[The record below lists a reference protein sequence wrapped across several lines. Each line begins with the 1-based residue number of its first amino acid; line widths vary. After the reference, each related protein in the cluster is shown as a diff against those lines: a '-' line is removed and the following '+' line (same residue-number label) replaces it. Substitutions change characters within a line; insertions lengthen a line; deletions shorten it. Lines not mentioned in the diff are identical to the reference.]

1 MRSNFHIIF
10 KAYRDKLAIRQQQ
23 IAKQP
28 INYAVNGN
36 KEQSEFEQK
45 PIKNFDEFS
54 DGEEEEFKE
63 RAEKRKLEKREEEEL
78 AAAKKLKIKQEEN
91 QMKESEMWDKLSELN
106 NKFKTI
112 KQTKKDEKKMS
123 ASIL

>member
-1 MRSNFHIIF
+1 MLLTEIKSRASSN
-10 KAYRDKLAIRQQQ
+10 KNQSKTLMNLAME
-23 IAKQP
+23 K
-28 INYAVNGN
+28 
-36 KEQSEFEQK
+36 KKSSKSE
-45 PIKNFDEFS
+45 PKNENL
-54 DGEEEEFKE
+54 KN
-63 RAEKRKLEKREEEEL
+63 EEL

>member
-91 QMKESEMWDKLSELN
+91 QMKESEMWDKLSDLN

>member
-1 MRSNFHIIF
+1 MN
-10 KAYRDKLAIRQQQ
+10 LAME
-23 IAKQP
+23 K
-28 INYAVNGN
+28 
-36 KEQSEFEQK
+36 KKSSKSE
-45 PIKNFDEFS
+45 PKNENL
-54 DGEEEEFKE
+54 KN
-63 RAEKRKLEKREEEEL
+63 EEL